1 MFPRNW
7 NLRTVE
13 DLCLRITSGG
23 TPKRSNPNYYE
34 PGTIPWIK
42 TADLNDAYIH
52 QYSEYISEAGLRE
65 SSAKLLPAN
74 TVLMAMYGATVG
86 MLGMLTEE
94 ATCNQASCALIADP
108 AVCDHRWLF
117 YALLNDR
124 DFIISQAT
132 GAAQQNLSGKTI
144 RQFQY
149 PTPPLKEQQAI
160 AEVLGALDDK
170 IAANTKLAETSS
182 QLAQSIFAAAA
193 TNTEGV
199 KVGLSESSHLLSRGI
214 TPKYSEDE
222 DTMTIL
228 NQKCVRDQRV
238 NLTPARRTDLAK
250 VREEKI
256 LSQNDVLVNST
267 GQGTLGRVARW
278 THDKRVTVD
287 SHITIIRFNPEEVD
301 PVCAGFAV
309 LRSEREITDMAE
321 GSTGQTELSR
331 IELGKLKILLPPR
344 EQQQELGQRLAKMAA
359 MENAYLQEN
368 ERLAATRDALLPQ
381 LMSGKLRVK
390 DAEKVLDESL

>member
-170 IAANTKLAETSS
+170 IATNIKLGRSVEDLGAAHFSGLGLDVEPAGEGISLDSLFDFNPRRTVSSENPTIIAMKDLPTATPLVEEWTTGSRKGGARFKNGDTLIARITPCLENRKTAFVDFLGDGEVGIGSTEFIVMRSKNNLPLGVSYFMAISERFRDFAIQNLIGTSGRQRVSAADLARHTISPVDATKLQEFGSWADDN
-182 QLAQSIFAAAA
+182 LAFLG
-193 TNTEGV
+193 T
-199 KVGLSESSHLLSRGI
+199 L
-214 TPKYSEDE
+214 
-222 DTMTIL
+222 
-228 NQKCVRDQRV
+228 
-238 NLTPARRTDLAK
+238 
-250 VREEKI
+250 REE
-256 LSQNDVLVNST
+256 NR
-267 GQGTLGRVARW
+267 TLA
-278 THDKRVTVD
+278 
-287 SHITIIRFNPEEVD
+287 
-301 PVCAGFAV
+301 
-309 LRSEREITDMAE
+309 EI
-321 GSTGQTELSR
+321 
-331 IELGKLKILLPPR
+331 
-344 EQQQELGQRLAKMAA
+344 
-359 MENAYLQEN
+359 
-368 ERLAATRDALLPQ
+368 RDALLPP

-390 DAEKVLDESL
+390 DAEKVVEDAV